1 MTKFRFVAVA
11 LFLMMLVQ
19 ACGGQRANVAQVT
32 PLGTSEPSPTQ
43 PAATAA
49 VVPSPTVASPVTV
62 LPEATLAGTNS
73 TADIEVPPTSAVDE
87 PPALDPAVAAPTPA
101 DTGSSTLEASQPA
114 RLIIPAIGFDA
125 APRAVGLDARR
136 VPIVPKHE
144 VGWFEGSAVPGQGSN
159 VVFWGHVLRWKDSPN
174 IPAPFARLSEL
185 QQGAEVVVVTSAGE
199 RHRYRVTQRVQVR
212 PTQVSYVLPTSSE
225 RVTLV
230 SCIGDTVIMNGK
242 VSKAWRLIVIAEP
255 VKG

>member
-19 ACGGQRANVAQVT
+19 SCGGRQANIAQVT
-32 PLGTSEPSPTQ
+32 PLTTGRLSPTQ
-43 PAATAA
+43 PAATA
-49 VVPSPTVASPVTV
+49 STVSTAISTATVSSTVTASSAMT
-62 LPEATLAGTNS
+62 PEATTVES
-73 TADIEVPPTSAVDE
+73 IPTSVDDA
-87 PPALDPAVAAPTPA
+87 PVLDPAVAPPTPP
-101 DTGSSTLEASQPA
+101 DVGSPGLEASQPA